1 MKPTII
7 VEWKSTL
14 GRCLTG
20 DFKKP
25 NRYKTTNN
33 IILLNFDIAE
43 DLRLP
48 KKSKLMDQIGHEL
61 FQILSQYPNLTL
73 YLHY

>member
-1 MKPTII
+1 M
-7 VEWKSTL
+7 
-14 GRCLTG
+14 
-20 DFKKP
+20 
-25 NRYKTTNN
+25 TNN

-48 KKSKLMDQIGHEL
+48 KKSKLMAQIGHEL

-73 YLHY
+73 YLHYWLRCPISAPKKSTQ